1 MSYNNAAESQT
12 AKPSL
17 APFLLYHRKQ
27 GESGRQVAL
36 KWKRSKVMKRK
47 NLYSAIGSMFL
58 LSLLFF
64 PLSAEAI
71 PSLGVVPAIGE
82 YGTYYGPEDPENEW
96 IGVFVDDDAFLG
108 VAENGYAL
116 PSEGNLTI
124 WYGTTSG
131 FVDQDVE
138 IWLLTTSSAGD
149 DFTFEGVDFGSPNFG
164 KINQYGKD
172 YFGLSLGSI
181 DGETYANP
189 SGLSWQTVSQ
199 YGGENYENIM
209 DGFVG
214 NDFYFLTGTI
224 ETPGFELDDWL
235 FAYVPATEEKSPKT
249 ASATATVVP
258 EPSAVLLIGT
268 GLIGL
273 GIFRRRFRKS

>member
-1 MSYNNAAESQT
+1 M
-12 AKPSL
+12 
-17 APFLLYHRKQ
+17 KQ
-27 GESGRQVAL
+27 
-36 KWKRSKVMKRK
+36 KK
-47 NLYSAIGSMFL
+47 LYSAIGFIFL
-58 LSLLFF
+58 FSLPFF

-71 PSLGVVPAIGE
+71 PSLGVAPAITEWGI
-82 YGTYYGPEDPENEW
+82 YYGSEDPENEW
-96 IGVFVDDDAFLG
+96 LAVFADEFLG
-108 VAENGYAL
+108 VAEVGYAL
-116 PSEGNLTI
+116 PSGGELSI
-124 WYGTTSG
+124 WYGG
-131 FVDQDVE
+131 REGKVDPDLD
-138 IWLLTTSSAGD
+138 IWLLTTSSAWDG
-149 DFTFEGVDFGSPNFG
+149 FTFEGEDFADLESEWD
-164 KINQYGKD
+164 KINQYGSE
-172 YFGLSLGSI
+172 YYGLSLGSI
-181 DGETYANP
+181 NSINP
-189 SGLSWQTVSQ
+189 ELAALGLSWQTVSQ